1 MSQYTTAAVS
11 VININSHVCLQY
23 RAKLSTLCLQM
34 QVNSYSNCNKSE
46 SCVVNRTNVT
56 CKTDIVIVASRIQS
70 RACISANLQ
79 PPTSETTACRLDSF
93 VARCLAPASLSSLA
107 NSSKL
112 VKVMAAAGTVL
123 NMLVAQPL

>member
-1 MSQYTTAAVS
+1 MVYWIAEFR
-11 VININSHVCLQY
+11 SHLQGFEG
-23 RAKLSTLCLQM
+23 K
-34 QVNSYSNCNKSE
+34 
-46 SCVVNRTNVT
+46 
-56 CKTDIVIVASRIQS
+56 VIVASRIQS
-70 RACISANLQ
+70 STCISANFQ

-93 VARCLAPASLSSLA
+93 VARCLAPASLSNLA